1 MAPDHDQ
8 LIARVMAGDR
18 DPALLKRL
26 VAALEDD
33 AELRAELR
41 DHAALERMARTLAW
55 APLNPDTVMEAIAAK
70 RSATLEQQV
79 MASISP
85 RRRTHWRWAAAALLL
100 IALGALTVVATLRDQ
115 PAPAVEVGDFARL
128 RHVQNVRW
136 ASALTPADG
145 ARLRP
150 GVLDL
155 AGGVI
160 EVVSDNAARVL
171 IEGPARVELI
181 SAMRL
186 RLHHG
191 RLTTDIPPSAHGF
204 TVVTPGAQVV
214 DLGTEVGIEV
224 GRDGQAHVQVFSG
237 AVDLA
242 LDGRPAGSI
251 SGRIIAGMARRVDPG
266 AGRIVETAFD
276 PGRFLR
282 PGAGHGLTLDAA
294 DLIAG
299 GDGRG
304 SATQDGIDPLE
315 GALVTGPSRAG
326 RAGGGTFHPLPGLP
340 FIDGAFVPRAGEAA
354 TVITSTGLD
363 YRFDLAGGGLYDL
376 IRRGGFLIRPPD
388 AGYKVM
394 SRSPTVIDGVDH
406 ATIGHNLIGMHTNAG
421 VTLDLHALA
430 AHHGRRAVRFTT
442 VVANTA
448 PRHAAPAPATVR
460 ATFEQQISAIPWIP
474 LSVRQATSAA
484 GTRLTPE
491 SDGSL
496 VASEPAPTDT
506 YTVTCATSLRR
517 LTALRLEVLPDPR
530 LPRGGPGAYGNGNFI
545 LTRLRVALTGLGGRQ
560 ELTPI
565 GAVADFSQNGW
576 PIAAAVTGK
585 GPNGWAVVPE
595 TGRPHTAVFLLDH
608 TTIPTDA
615 RIEVVLAQLSTEYD
629 YHLIGRFRL
638 SATDDPDP
646 LRGLVV
652 GAGSFLVLIDGQL
665 AQRVVVPQAEQSP
678 ARIDI
683 PLLPTQRFLTLV
695 SSDGGYGNG
704 MQWTTLGDPRLHLS
718 EPVAPR

>member
-1 MAPDHDQ
+1 MASDHDQ
-8 LIARVMAGDR
+8 LIARVMAGER
-18 DPALLKRL
+18 DPRLLRQM
-26 VAALEDD
+26 ADALEDD
-33 AELRAELR
+33 AELRTELR

-55 APLNPDTVMEAIAAK
+55 APLDPDAVMEAIAAK

-79 MASISP
+79 MARIAP
-85 RRRTHWRWAAAALLL
+85 RPHRRWRWAAAALLL
-100 IALGALTVVATLRDQ
+100 VALGALAALATLGDR
-115 PAPAVEVGDFARL
+115 PAPEAPVGDFARL
-128 RHVQNVRW
+128 RHVQEVRW
-136 ASALTPADG
+136 SGASAPADG

-160 EVVSDNAARVL
+160 EVVGDNAARVL
-171 IEGPARVELI
+171 VEGPARLELI
-181 SAMRL
+181 SPMRL

-204 TVVTPGAQVV
+204 TVVTPGAQIV
-214 DLGTEVGIEV
+214 DLGTEVGVEV

-242 LDGRPAGSI
+242 LDGRPGGSL
-251 SGRIIAGMARRVDPG
+251 SGRIIAGMARRVEPG
-266 AGRIVETAFD
+266 AGRIVEAAFD
-276 PGRFLR
+276 PGRFR
-282 PGAGHGLTLDAA
+282 RTGAGHGLTLDVA

-304 SATQDGIDPLE
+304 SATHDGIDPLE
-315 GALVTGPSRAG
+315 GALVAGPSRAG
-326 RAGGGTFHPLPGLP
+326 RGGGGIFHPLPALP

-388 AGYKVM
+388 AGYKMM

-406 ATIGHNLIGMHTNAG
+406 ATLGHGVIGMHTNSG
-421 VTLDLHALA
+421 VTIDLHALA
-430 AHHGRRAVRFTT
+430 GHHGRRAQRFTT

-460 ATFEQQISAIPWIP
+460 ATFEQQVAAIPWTP
-474 LSVRQATSAA
+474 LSVRQATTDA
-484 GTRLTPE
+484 GTRLSPE
-491 SDGSL
+491 PDGSL
-496 VASEPAPTDT
+496 LASEPAPMDT
-506 YTVTCATSLRR
+506 YTVACATPLRR
-517 LTALRLEVLPDPR
+517 LTALRLEVLPDDR
-530 LPRGGPGAYGNGNFI
+530 LPAKGPGANNNGNFI
-545 LTRLRVALTGLGGRQ
+545 LTRLRVALTGPGGRQ

-565 GAVADFSQNGW
+565 GAVADFSQSGW

-595 TGRPHTAVFLLDH
+595 TGRAHTAVFLLDH
-608 TTIPTDA
+608 TTIPTGA
-615 RIEVVLAQLSTEYD
+615 QVEVVLAQLSTEYD
-629 YHLIGRFRL
+629 FHLIGRFRL

-652 GAGSFLVLIDGQL
+652 GSGSFLVLVDGQL
-665 AQRVVVPQAEQSP
+665 AQRVVVPQAEQTP
-678 ARIDI
+678 ARIDL

-718 EPVAPR
+718 EPVVGK